1 MSFFCFERTRL
12 SWLGEG
18 REEQENRLLEAALH
32 GHIQTHAQTRKHVL
46 TAIHARI
53 LIIGVPTNT

>member
-1 MSFFCFERTRL
+1 MSFFSFERTRL

-18 REEQENRLLEAALH
+18 REEQENRLLGATLL
-32 GHIQTHAQTRKHVL
+32 GNIQTYAQTRKHMF
-46 TAIHARI
+46 TAIHSRI